1 MLLFVAGLPAP
12 PRSFMV
18 PPNDNVQKK
27 KSCKKELIATY
38 EEKVSRYFSSP
49 WSGVIIIP

>member
-18 PPNDNVQKK
+18 PQVITHKK
-27 KSCKKELIATY
+27 KISCKKELIAIY
-38 EEKVSRYFSSP
+38 EEEIGRYLSSLLL
-49 WSGVIIIP
+49 GVKG